1 VLRKLLFLVVGLP
14 LGIALVVLAVANR
27 APVTLILDPF
37 ATSPAEAAYAWP
49 VPLYLVVFATLVLG
63 VVLGGLVSWW
73 TTGRWRGAA
82 KRARAQV
89 HLLQAE
95 LERLRAAAGEAA
107 PPALPRPR
115 RNAA

>member
-1 VLRKLLFLVVGLP
+1 VLRKLLFLVVGVP
-14 LGIALVVLAVANR
+14 LGIVLVVLAVANR

-37 ATSPAEAAYAWP
+37 ATSPAAAAYSWS
-49 VPLYLVVFATLVLG
+49 VPLYLVVFGTLLLG

-82 KRARAQV
+82 KRARAQL
-89 HLLQAE
+89 HQLQAE
-95 LERLRAAAGEAA
+95 VDRLRGVAGEAA

-115 RNAA
+115 RSAA